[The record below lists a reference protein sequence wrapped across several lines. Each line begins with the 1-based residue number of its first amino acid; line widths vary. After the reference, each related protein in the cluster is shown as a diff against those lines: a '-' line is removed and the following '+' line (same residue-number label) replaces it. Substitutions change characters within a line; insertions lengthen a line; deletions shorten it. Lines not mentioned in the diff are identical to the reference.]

1 MQQALNSFKECIER
15 ARHLGGLF
23 TALSRL
29 TTPVVDI
36 SDLLRAQIVL
46 AVSALDYFVHEITL
60 YGMTETFQG
69 KRIATDSFLKHKVSG
84 SVFLAPTEK
93 IVTAFTND
101 VKERN
106 SFLSFQQPEKI
117 ADAIR
122 MFHGQPLWRGV
133 AIRLG
138 ISEVII
144 KDQLRV
150 IVERRNKIAHEAD
163 IDPSFPDARWPIS
176 LKDTLD
182 SIAFIEQVG
191 QAIFDEVK

>member
-1 MQQALNSFKECIER
+1 
-15 ARHLGGLF
+15 
-23 TALSRL
+23 
-29 TTPVVDI
+29 
-36 SDLLRAQIVL
+36 
-46 AVSALDYFVHEITL
+46 
-60 YGMTETFQG
+60 
-69 KRIATDSFLKHKVSG
+69 
-84 SVFLAPTEK
+84 
-93 IVTAFTND
+93 
-101 VKERN
+101 
-106 SFLSFQQPEKI
+106 
-117 ADAIR
+117 